1 MKVENYIISPT
12 LQIYLARP
20 EERVCCQYLASSS
33 LELPGSASRTSA
45 QSGINL
51 AEDPSS
57 HLNHWIIFK
66 CVLKSLEKTSDSI
79 NGAGNNFN
87 TWINGQRVRMVR
99 WSEFFLTTFEFQ
111 FDKNLAP
118 DTTLNMVGV
127 RMISPG
133 HIKRNEERLKTKNFT
148 WKRWPSSCQKVAWH
162 HQPQHPDWTHP
173 WVDNGYCGWERRW
186 NCWQEWHCY

>member
-87 TWINGQRVRMVR
+87 T
-99 WSEFFLTTFEFQ
+99 
-111 FDKNLAP
+111 
-118 DTTLNMVGV
+118 
-127 RMISPG
+127 
-133 HIKRNEERLKTKNFT
+133 
-148 WKRWPSSCQKVAWH
+148 
-162 HQPQHPDWTHP
+162 
-173 WVDNGYCGWERRW
+173 
-186 NCWQEWHCY
+186 